1 MQEGSSNAV
10 GTPYSQIYS
19 NRSPTTYSCVTDCTG
34 TQYEVHVIGIYY
46 NGVFRD
52 QNVAVEMTVCGHSS
66 KPLVLV
72 LISYRAQ
79 HWTVNVPNGVTI
91 ESILVVSLH

>member
-1 MQEGSSNAV
+1 VQEDSSNAV
-10 GTPYSQIYS
+10 GTPYYS

-72 LISYRAQ
+72 LDFLSSTTLDSQCTQWGYY
-79 HWTVNVPNGVTI
+79 
-91 ESILVVSLH
+91 